1 MKKVWPLLFV
11 FLLFSPT
18 LSQAHPNSGTSG
30 LAFLKFGVGARP
42 VAMGEAFVGLSDDV
56 NALYWNPGGLRRLE
70 GTEITFMHNRWFQ
83 DISYEFFG
91 AGRGFGSHSLGVSL
105 ALNTVG
111 DILYYEDRPTTK
123 PLGAFSSHDFF
134 LGLTYARTLQ
144 EKLDLGITWRWVYEK
159 IHTNTA
165 KGWAVDLGGI
175 YRFTDWM
182 SLGTTLQNLGPK
194 LKFISQ
200 SFPLPTIFRA
210 GIGLSSP
217 HLSPSP
223 LFTFDL
229 VKPRDNGLAL
239 HLGAEYTLLDAL
251 SLRAGYQTGYEEK
264 SFSTGFGLKY
274 RNYGIDYAWVPYGSD
289 LGNTHRFSFNFG
301 F

>member
-1 MKKVWPLLFV
+1 MKRVLPLLFV
-11 FLLFSPT
+11 FLLLSPI

-30 LAFLKFGVGARP
+30 LSFLKFGVGARP
-42 VAMGEAFVGLSDDV
+42 VAMGGAFVGLSDGV
-56 NALYWNPGGLRRLE
+56 NSLYWNPGGLMGLK
-70 GTEITFMHNRWFQ
+70 GSAVTFMHNRWFQ
-83 DISYEFFG
+83 GITYEFFG
-91 AGRGFGSHSLGVSL
+91 AGRNFGSHSLGISL

-111 DILYYEDRPTTK
+111 DILYYEDRPTAK
-123 PLGAFSSHDFF
+123 PLGTFSAHDFS
-134 LGLTYARTLQ
+134 LGLTYARTIQ
-144 EKLDLGITWRWVYEK
+144 KRLDLGITCRWVYEK
-159 IHTNTA
+159 IYTNTA

-175 YRFTDWM
+175 YSFTNWLTFGA
-182 SLGTTLQNLGPK
+182 SLQNLDPK

-200 SFPLPTIFRA
+200 PFPLPTTLRA
-210 GIGLSSP
+210 GIGYSPPWLPLSV
-217 HLSPSP
+217 
-223 LFTFDL
+223 FTLDL

-251 SLRAGYQTGYEEK
+251 FLRAGHQTGYDEK
-264 SFSTGFGLKY
+264 SFSTGFGIKY